1 MSDSIATALGRLIQ
15 TELER
20 RFYSIARDELT
31 EHREQIL
38 SLMQRRFGAGFSRE
52 LIRQV
57 AAIQFD
63 QLLASTD

>member
-20 RFYSIARDELT
+20 RFYSITRDELT
-31 EHREQIL
+31 EHRGKIL

-63 QLLASTD
+63 QLLGSTD